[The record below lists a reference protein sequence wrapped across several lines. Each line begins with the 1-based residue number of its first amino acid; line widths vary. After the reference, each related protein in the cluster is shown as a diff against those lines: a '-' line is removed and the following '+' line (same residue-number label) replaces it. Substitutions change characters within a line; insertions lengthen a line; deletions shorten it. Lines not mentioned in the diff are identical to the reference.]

1 MFSFRK
7 KKEEVVSPTVLKEI
21 VVVGNSV
28 VTLYRSVS
36 LSIQHVHDYSSLR
49 AQYSITQEQATYHQ
63 KYWLDPADAFRL
75 GGKDCQVTQ
84 CQAVMAADGKAYLL
98 NVSHVVKVEEGLK
111 E

>member
-1 MFSFRK
+1 MFSFLK
-7 KKEEVVSPTVLKEI
+7 KKEEVAAPTVQKEI

-36 LSIQHVHDYSSLR
+36 LSIQHVRDYPHLR
-49 AQYSITQEQATYHQ
+49 TQYTPTPEQKTYHQ
-63 KYWLDPADAFRL
+63 KFWLDPADAFRL

-84 CQAVMAADGKAYLL
+84 CQSVMAADGKAYLL
-98 NVSHVVKVEEGLK
+98 DVSHIVSVEEGTK